1 MINRADTQ
9 KPGISETNHKYLTFL
24 RDIYEVSAACGTKT
38 YIWGGFTT
46 DIYEGRFLREHGDL
60 DGFTENLMV
69 HKDSLAA
76 AYENR
81 GYKAELISAFS
92 ILVIRRDGLH
102 AAFNPLELDHSIAM
116 WRHIGDRGT
125 VFFPAEWLDAV
136 PRNFYDIKA
145 YTSGMCF
152 EYGFRSIAGDVNPAW
167 TLREKDRD
175 ALLYLERKLQA
186 QGIDTASTLGSIW
199 SYNPLWLEKGYDPFD
214 KPVLVCPRKAKAG
227 LNGKSRP

>member
-1 MINRADTQ
+1 MINHTETQ
-9 KPGISETNHKYLTFL
+9 KPGISETNLKYLAFL

-38 YIWGGFTT
+38 YIWGGLTI
-46 DIYEGRFLREHGDL
+46 DIFEGRFLREHHDL
-60 DGFTENLMV
+60 DGFTENLTE
-69 HKDSLAA
+69 HLDSLRLH
-76 AYENR
+76 YERR
-81 GYKAELISAFS
+81 GYMTEFKSAFS

-125 VFFPAEWLDAV
+125 VFFPSEWLDAV
-136 PRNFYDIKA
+136 PHVFYDIKA

-175 ALLYLERKLQA
+175 ALFYLERKLQA
-186 QGIDTASTLGSIW
+186 EGIDTASILGSIW
-199 SYNPLWLEKGYDPFD
+199 SYNPIWLEKGYDPFD
-214 KPVLVCPRKAKAG
+214 KPVLVCPRKE
-227 LNGKSRP
+227 KSRP